1 MIPDGVSF
9 VISTFVF
16 IDSIISML
24 DFAITLLQNSLIL
37 ISSFKRD
44 AFSLKSSMIFF
55 LNMELASLPDPSFAV
70 DTPSPKAKRVISL
83 FSSFITK
90 NISSLN
96 WFSSSYFFICISR
109 KAFFSLFTPTLV
121 LPRLFTF
128 NFVFSTLY
136 FSSMRYL

>member
-1 MIPDGVSF
+1 MVAMIPDGVSF

-70 DTPSPKAKRVISL
+70 DTPSPKAKRVI
-83 FSSFITK
+83 
-90 NISSLN
+90 
-96 WFSSSYFFICISR
+96 
-109 KAFFSLFTPTLV
+109 
-121 LPRLFTF
+121 
-128 NFVFSTLY
+128 
-136 FSSMRYL
+136 YL